1 MKKIW
6 ILILSLVSL
15 CLMVLGLLVY
25 SGSIGNNV
33 FDQYGRLIAAPN
45 KKSITCPE
53 QTNRTVVIFAIGQ
66 SNSANYADNKFITK
80 YPDKVVN
87 YFNGNCYVASSP
99 LLGASGARG
108 EFLTPLADL
117 LIDSGRYSSVLIIAS
132 GIGNTPIS
140 RWREN
145 GDLGLM
151 LNTVLKDVGKR
162 YQITS
167 VIWHQ
172 GERDYLDRTDPSD
185 YRDSF
190 SSLRKILDGNKVNA
204 PIFMAVSTRC
214 GNPFAWDVVNPIAN
228 AQVALIDNRHIFLG
242 VDSDRFL
249 KNNDRALL
257 NPCHFNKEGQIKVAK
272 SYASAIL
279 AAQNISK

>member
-1 MKKIW
+1 
-6 ILILSLVSL
+6 
-15 CLMVLGLLVY
+15 MVYAHVHE
-25 SGSIGNNV
+25 SV
-33 FDQYGRLIAAPN
+33 VTDDYGRLVWHQS
-45 KKSITCPE
+45 KKKVQCPATSE
-53 QTNRTVVIFAIGQ
+53 KVAVILAVGQ
-66 SNSANYADNKFITK
+66 SNSANYADFKFNPRNATK
-80 YPDKVVN
+80 VLN
-87 YFNGNCYVASSP
+87 FFNGECYIASSP
-99 LLGASGARG
+99 LLGASGVRG

-117 LIDSGRYSSVLIIAS
+117 LIDSGRYSSVVIIAS

-214 GNPFAWDVVNPIAN
+214 GIPFVWDAENPIAN
-228 AQVALIDNRHIFLG
+228 AQAVLIDNRHIFLG